1 MDVKQKYSG
10 LFRGKTLK
18 TKILVP
24 FIFLILFAGGIVA
37 IISYNFTIKM
47 MVNELTKS
55 AESQMSN
62 MSDTFD
68 MFFAN
73 TDTILN
79 QYTSSQLVLNYK
91 SKNRDELLER
101 MQETK
106 DANSAMTFIY
116 AVDEKTGDMIDPTAD
131 LDEDYNP
138 KERPWYKEAVA
149 ASGETI
155 WTSPYID
162 EGTGEIVLTAAR
174 AYYKK
179 NELKGVFAVDV
190 TINTLMDMVQTMEI
204 GETGY
209 AVVLDEAGNYIAH
222 SDKGK
227 IGKAANDELFGKLNR
242 LGKKGSVEYQL
253 NDEEK
258 IMSFVKNTTT
268 NWLIGGTVDKAEF
281 AKKAQSIIWPIVIAL
296 VIVIGI
302 GIIFSLFITSRI
314 TKPIQLV
321 MQRMNKIADGDL
333 SNPPLST
340 DLQDETGQLIIA
352 SNKMSENMQ
361 DLLSR
366 IQTASETVS
375 SQSEELTQFA
385 NEVNSGTEQVATTV
399 QELAAGSENQAHS
412 TNDLANGMSH
422 FMTKIKDAYE
432 KGIAVEANSKIVQDL
447 TKDGSKRMQESTA
460 QMDTIYSIV
469 HDAVEKVAGLDEHAK
484 RISELI
490 AMIHRI
496 SDQTN
501 LLALNAT
508 IEAARAGE
516 HGKGFAVVADE
527 IRKLAE
533 EVDMSL
539 TDITEIVTSIQSES
553 VKVTDSLQTG
563 YHEVEEGTSHIQTT
577 LQTFGHIK
585 EAISEM
591 ANHIIVMSSHLHD
604 ITEAGQAMNRSIE
617 EVASI
622 SQEAAAGVEEVSATT
637 EQTSTS
643 MEEVVHSS
651 ERLEQLADDL
661 HQLITKFKF

>member
-1 MDVKQKYSG
+1 MNIKQKYSG

-24 FIFLILFAGGIVA
+24 FIFLILFTGGIVA

-47 MVNELTKS
+47 TVNELTKS
-55 AESQMSN
+55 AESQMASMSN
-62 MSDTFD
+62 TFD
-68 MFFAN
+68 MFFAS

-79 QYTSSQLVLNYK
+79 QYTASQLVLDYK
-91 SKNRDELLER
+91 PKNRDELLER

-106 DANSAMTFIY
+106 DANSAIAFIY
-116 AVDEKTGDMIDPTAD
+116 AFDKKTGDMIDPTAD

-138 KERPWYKEAVA
+138 KERSWYKQAVA
-149 ASGETI
+149 ANGETI

-190 TINTLMDMVQTMEI
+190 TINTLMDMVNSMEI

-209 AVVLDEAGNYIAH
+209 AVVVDEAGNYIAH
-222 SDKGK
+222 PDEEK
-227 IGKAANDELFGKLNR
+227 IGKAANAKLFGKLNR
-242 LGKKGSVEYQL
+242 LGKKGSMEYGL
-253 NDEEK
+253 NDEDK

-281 AKKAQSIIWPIVIAL
+281 AKKAQSIIWPIVIVL
-296 VIVIGI
+296 VIVII
-302 GIIFSLFITSRI
+302 FGIIFSLLITTRI

-352 SNKMSENMQ
+352 SNKMSKNMR

-385 NEVNSGTEQVATTV
+385 NEVNSGTEQVATTM

-432 KGIAVEANSKIVQDL
+432 KGIAVESNSKAVQDL
-447 TKDGSKRMQESTA
+447 TKDGSKRMQDSTA

-490 AMIHRI
+490 AIIHRI

-501 LLALNAT
+501 LLALNAS

-533 EVDMSL
+533 EVDESL
-539 TDITEIVTSIQSES
+539 TNITEIVTSIQSKS
-553 VKVTDSLQTG
+553 VKVADSLQTG

-577 LQTFGHIK
+577 LQTFAHIK
-585 EAISEM
+585 AAISEM
-591 ANHIIVMSSHLHD
+591 ADNIFVMSTHLHD
-604 ITEAGQAMNRSIE
+604 ITEAGQDMNRSIE

-651 ERLEQLADDL
+651 EQLEQLADDL
-661 HQLITKFKF
+661 YQLVAKFKF